1 MKVAFSTK
9 LQGRNRRLKMAL
21 KKAEIAKFKKRL
33 EEMKRQLT
41 HSLKG
46 STAEVKTPDEATGYS
61 QHQADQGTDDFDRTI
76 SLEVTS
82 KEYGILRQI
91 ERALEKMDENTYG
104 ICDITGED
112 IPLARLEAVPY
123 AIMTVKA
130 QEKFEKGLL

>member
-1 MKVAFSTK
+1 
-9 LQGRNRRLKMAL
+9 MAL
-21 KKAEIAKFKKRL
+21 KKGEIAKFKKRL
-33 EEMKRQLT
+33 DDMRLQLT

-61 QHQADQGTDDFDRTI
+61 QHQADQGTDAFDRTI

-91 ERALEKMDENTYG
+91 ERALEKVEENTYV
-104 ICDITGED
+104 ICDITGEE

-123 AIMTVKA
+123 ATMTVKA

>member
-1 MKVAFSTK
+1 
-9 LQGRNRRLKMAL
+9 MAL
-21 KKAEIAKFKKRL
+21 KKSEIAKFKKRL
-33 EEMKRQLT
+33 EDMQRQLT
-41 HSLKG
+41 LSLRG

-82 KEYGILRQI
+82 KEYEIRRQI
-91 ERALEKMDENTYG
+91 ERALEKIAENTYG
-104 ICDITGED
+104 VCDITGEE

-130 QEKFEKGLL
+130 QDKFEKGLL

>member
-1 MKVAFSTK
+1 
-9 LQGRNRRLKMAL
+9 MAL
-21 KKAEIAKFKKRL
+21 KKADVEKFRKRL
-33 EEMKRQLT
+33 EDMRKQLT
-41 HSLKG
+41 HSLRG

-91 ERALEKMDENTYG
+91 DRALEKIKDETYG
-104 ICDITGED
+104 VCDITGED
-112 IPLARLEAVPY
+112 IPMPRLEAVPY
-123 AIMTVKA
+123 ATMTVKA

>member
-1 MKVAFSTK
+1 MEEIMT
-9 LQGRNRRLKMAL
+9 L
-21 KKAEIAKFKKRL
+21 KKADIAKFKKRL
-33 EEMKRQLT
+33 EDMKRQLT

-91 ERALEKMDENTYG
+91 ERALEKINDNTYG
-104 ICDITGED
+104 ICDITGEE
-112 IPLARLEAVPY
+112 IPMARLEAVPY
-123 AIMTVKA
+123 AVMTVKA
-130 QEKFEKGLL
+130 QDKFEKGLL

>member
-1 MKVAFSTK
+1 
-9 LQGRNRRLKMAL
+9 MAL
-21 KKAEIAKFKKRL
+21 KKSDLSRFKKRL
-33 EEMKRQLT
+33 EEIRDHLT

-82 KEYGILRQI
+82 KEYEILRHV
-91 ERALEKMDENTYG
+91 ERALEKIEENTYG
-104 ICDITGED
+104 ICDITEEE

-123 AIMTVKA
+123 ANMTVKA
-130 QEKFEKGLL
+130 QEQFEKGLL